1 MRVRD
6 AAEALLTAVLDYV
19 VCTVLALLPFHS
31 TFYLTVVYFFMRD
44 SRMLHAS

>member
-19 VCTVLALLPFHS
+19 VCTCHLCHDFDCVITLNIKEQ
-31 TFYLTVVYFFMRD
+31 RENKQKI
-44 SRMLHAS
+44 